1 MVKTVKKVQT
11 NDWQWVTNIN
21 RIMET
26 RMIISRD
33 GRGTWK
39 HFCTTVSKS
48 ADPLNGLSIGE
59 DIIGA

>member
-1 MVKTVKKVQT
+1 MGYK
-11 NDWQWVTNIN
+11 N

-33 GRGTWK
+33 ERGMWK

-59 DIIGA
+59 DKVGT